1 MKFLKITTGFIFL
14 FSFFAFPLFAQ
25 KFDKGNFVDF
35 DYGPHGVYGAR
46 PLNNTKFKEIWQLSE
61 INKSTALAV
70 KFNEAGIKTTSV
82 IISFKNDLL
91 SHMEEIDQ
99 WGDTIRYKTFQPLGR
114 DSFQVTH
121 MLKGE
126 NQYLPGK
133 YAIYVYKNDLLI
145 EESFHSGSGRLK
157 DNWRGFSTIRYQRYD
172 DKNRFSQ
179 KKESAFYNSKNMPVI
194 ATGIGYFK
202 IKNEY
207 DNNGH
212 IISEAFFNTENQ
224 PMAIRDGQVSNCKYF
239 YNDREEMI
247 RDEYFGVNGLRA
259 LTENGTSS
267 IEHEYEKGLEIKEIR
282 KDTIGQINRSDAT
295 GDGIAIIKSKFDDKG
310 NKITESYFDEKDRP
324 INNQAG
330 YHELLTT
337 YSKDNMR
344 LETAY
349 FDINDL
355 PGVDRDSVH
364 AIHYKHDAIGRI
376 TEENLTGLSG
386 NKMKNY
392 NDEVYL
398 VRTNYNQLG
407 QDESYTFWADG
418 LTPMPS
424 WNGVYKRSFKYDGD
438 GSITEANNYDQNG
451 AFLKTADGSSTMQM
465 FYQEDGQ
472 MFRREFLYNGSL
484 IKRSQGVSSGYS
496 IIRYEYD
503 SAGRPKEL
511 GFYGQNHEAVD
522 ATISINEELTAHRI
536 VFIWKYA
543 RLVEEWYY
551 KMNDTEPFLKLD
563 CLKNDHLS
571 VTGLSV
577 GRKNAN

>member
-70 KFNEAGIKTTSV
+70 KFNEAGIKTASV

-282 KDTIGQINRSDAT
+282 KDTIGQVNRSDAT

-364 AIHYKHDAIGRI
+364 AIHYKRDAIGRI
-376 TEENLTGLSG
+376 TEEYLTGLSG

>member
-1 MKFLKITTGFIFL
+1 MKYSKITAGFIFL
-14 FSFFAFPLFAQ
+14 FSFFAFPSVAQ
-25 KFDKGNFVDF
+25 NFDKGNFLDF

-46 PLNNTKFKEIWQLSE
+46 PLDKTKDKEFWHLSG
-61 INKSTALAV
+61 ISNSTALAV
-70 KFNEAGIKTTSV
+70 KSNEAGIQTTSV
-82 IISFKNDLL
+82 IISFKNGLL
-91 SHMEEIDQ
+91 SHMEEVDQ
-99 WGDTIRYKTFQPLGR
+99 WGDTIRYKTFQPIGR

-121 MLKGE
+121 MLMGQ
-126 NQYLPGK
+126 NQFLPGK
-133 YAIYVYKNDLLI
+133 YAIDVYKNELLI
-145 EESFHSGSGRLK
+145 EESFHSGSGSLK

-212 IISEAFFNTENQ
+212 IVSEAFFNTENQ
-224 PMAIRDGQVSNCKYF
+224 PMAIRDGNVSNCKYF

-247 RDEYFGVNGLRA
+247 RDEYFGVNGQRA
-259 LTENGTSS
+259 LTENGISS
-267 IEHEYEKGLEIKEIR
+267 IEHAYKNGLEIKETR
-282 KDTIGQINRSDAT
+282 KDATGQINRSDAT
-295 GDGIAIIKSKFDDKG
+295 GDGIAIIKTKYDDRA
-310 NKITESYFDEKDRP
+310 NKIGVSFFDEKDRP

-330 YHELLTT
+330 YHALSNTF
-337 YSKDNMR
+337 SKDNML

-349 FDINDL
+349 FDINDF

-364 AIHYKHDAIGRI
+364 AIHYNRDSIGRI
-376 TEENLTGLSG
+376 TGEYLTDLSG
-386 NKMKNY
+386 KKMKNY
-392 NDEVYL
+392 NDEVFL
-398 VRTNYNQLG
+398 VRTNYNPLG
-407 QDESYTFWADG
+407 QEESFTYWVDS

-438 GSITEANNYDQNG
+438 GSITEVNNYDQNG
-451 AFLKTADGSSTMQM
+451 LWFKTADGSSTMRM

-472 MFRREFLYNGSL
+472 VFRREFLYYGSL
-484 IKRSQGVSSGYS
+484 ITRSTGVSSGYS
-496 IIRYEYD
+496 VIRYEYD
-503 SAGRPKEL
+503 SAGRPREL

-522 ATISINEELTAHRI
+522 AKIDVNEELFAHRI

-551 KMNDTEPFLKLD
+551 KMNDKEPFLKLD

-577 GRKNAN
+577 GRKNEN

>member
-282 KDTIGQINRSDAT
+282 KDTIGQVNRSDAT